1 MAHLSQAK
9 GKAEISSCVEK
20 LELDGRGGGG
30 CVGDRGRGGKDRE
43 TYGGARRRESRLIVE
58 KLMMGD

>member
-43 TYGGARRRESRLIVE
+43 TYGGCKEKREPLNC
-58 KLMMGD
+58 